1 MVSLINRI
9 SVIQKHLD
17 PPLNSC
23 TKETLSRI
31 RERVREARVRV
42 YAPRWSLSFCMK
54 KFMVLESRFYCLR
67 VGF

>member
-31 RERVREARVRV
+31 RERVCEARVRV
-42 YAPRWSLSFCMK
+42 YRIRPFLSFYMK
-54 KFMVLESRFYCLR
+54 NLTMLELQFHSLR
-67 VGF
+67 AGF